1 MCGCTHTEV
10 ELVKT
15 LCAAHNPF
23 TELFCCTLEWVAGGV
38 YPLGSGRL
46 LAVMQ
51 IVLSRT
57 VLRLVLN
64 NRYTARLAR
73 VATFADN
80 RRTVSLAHAG
90 PWVLREFAAALVA
103 AHPTF
108 VVSLTG
114 TEMSSP
120 YTVFVSG
127 TCQFVCV
134 LAAWDYT
141 QDLPSATL
149 TFLFNENA
157 ELYLGDPSCTDARCW
172 LPHCRLSRPCR
183 SDYLLKF
190 TAHVHTQ
197 SGGRSGIRHW

>member
-1 MCGCTHTEV
+1 MSICVLAARDLTLLAVCPVCKLTHTEV

-15 LCAAHNPF
+15 LSAASNPF
-23 TELFCCTLEWVAGGV
+23 TEMFCCTLEWVAGGV

-46 LAVMQ
+46 LAVME

-73 VATFADN
+73 VTNSANN
-80 RRTVSLAHAG
+80 RCTVSLAHVG

-103 AHPTF
+103 ARPTF

-114 TEMSSP
+114 TKLSSP
-120 YTVFVSG
+120 HAVFVSD

-141 QDLPSATL
+141 HDLPSVTL
-149 TFLFNENA
+149 TFLFNEDA
-157 ELYLGDPSCTDARCW
+157 EFYLGDPSCTDAMVLAAT
-172 LPHCRLSRPCR
+172 LPPFAPL
-183 SDYLLKF
+183 
-190 TAHVHTQ
+190 
-197 SGGRSGIRHW
+197 